1 MSFPIEPPIEPMLA
15 ALQREIPRGDGWL
28 YEPKWDGFRA
38 IVFRD
43 GDRVHIGSRNELPLE
58 RYFPEV
64 VEVVKEAFP
73 ARVVADGEIILPG
86 ENGLEFEL
94 LQLRLHP
101 AESRV
106 RKLAAEIPA
115 TFVAFDLLATDEDL
129 REQPFEERRAKLV
142 EVLKPRD
149 RCFVTPQTDDPAEA
163 ERWFERFEGAGLDGV
178 VAKKRDLK
186 YVPDK
191 RVMVKVKH
199 ERTADVVVGGYRLA
213 KNKKGLGS
221 FLLGLYDDGN
231 LNYVGFTSS
240 FRAPE
245 RVKLL
250 EMVKPLEGGESFNTE
265 WGPGGPS
272 RWNQGKDLS
281 WVSLDPVLVCEVAFD
296 HLQGYRFR
304 HGTTFKRWRP
314 DKDPKD
320 CNYEQFKAPEPFK
333 LEDIR
338 ALSDR
343 SPVPRSAG
351 RSRAKK

>member
-1 MSFPIEPPIEPMLA
+1 MLA
-15 ALQREIPRGDGWL
+15 ALQREIPTGEGWL

-64 VEVVKEAFP
+64 VECVKRALPERA
-73 ARVVADGEIILPG
+73 VADGEIVLPG

-106 RKLAAEIPA
+106 RKLAEEIPA

-129 REQPFEERRAKLV
+129 RERPFEERRAKLV
-142 EVLKPRD
+142 EMLKPQD
-149 RCFVTPQTDDPAEA
+149 RCFVTPQTDDPEEA

-178 VAKKRDLK
+178 VAKNRDLK
-186 YVPDK
+186 YVQDK

-199 ERTADVVVGGYRLA
+199 ERTADCVVGGYRLA
-213 KNKKGLGS
+213 KNKKGIGS
-221 FLLGLYDDGN
+221 FLLGLYGEGN

-250 EMVKPLEGGESFNTE
+250 EMVKPLEGGVSFNTE

-281 WVSLDPVLVCEVAFD
+281 WVSLEPVLVCEVAFD

-304 HGTTFKRWRP
+304 HGTTFRRWRP

-320 CNYEQFKAPEPFK
+320 CTYDQFKPPEPFK
-333 LEDIR
+333 LDDIR
-338 ALSDR
+338 ALSE
-343 SPVPRSAG
+343 RSA
-351 RSRAKK
+351 R

>member
-231 LNYVGFTSS
+231 LNYV
-240 FRAPE
+240 
-245 RVKLL
+245 

>member
-1 MSFPIEPPIEPMLA
+1 MLA

-58 RYFPEV
+58 RYFPEIV
-64 VEVVKEAFP
+64 DTAKEALP
-73 ARVVADGEIILPG
+73 EQAVADGEIIVPG
-86 ENGLEFEL
+86 ENGLEFDL

-106 RKLAAEIPA
+106 RKLANEIPA
-115 TFVAFDLLATDEDL
+115 TFVPFDLLATADDL
-129 REQPFEERRAKLV
+129 REQPFVDRRARLV
-142 EVLKPRD
+142 EVLKPQD
-149 RCFVTPQTDDPAEA
+149 RCFVTPQTEDPEEA

-178 VAKKRDLK
+178 VAKKKDQR
-186 YVPDK
+186 YRPGE

-199 ERTADVVVGGYRLA
+199 ERTADVVIGGYRLA
-213 KNKKGLGS
+213 KNKKGIGS
-221 FLLGLYDDGN
+221 FLLGLYGDDNN

-245 RVKLL
+245 RERLL
-250 EMVKPLEGGESFNTE
+250 EMVKPLEGGVSFNME

-281 WVSLDPVLVCEVAFD
+281 WVSLSPVLVAEVAFD

-320 CNYEQFKAPEPFK
+320 CTYEQFTAPEPFK

-343 SPVPRSAG
+343 TAAPK
-351 RSRAKK
+351 SRAKK

>member
-1 MSFPIEPPIEPMLA
+1 VTYPIAPPIEPMLA
-15 ALQREIPRGDGWL
+15 ALKREIPRGDGWL

-64 VEVVKEAFP
+64 VDVVKAALP
-73 ARVVADGEIILPG
+73 ARAVADGEIILPG
-86 ENGLEFEL
+86 EDGLEFEL

-115 TFVAFDLLATDEDL
+115 TFVPFDLLANDDDL
-129 REQPFEERRAKLV
+129 REQPFIDRRARLV
-142 EVLKPRD
+142 ELLRPQE
-149 RCFVTPQTDDPAEA
+149 RCFVTPQTDDADEA

-178 VAKKRDLK
+178 VAKRAEMP
-186 YVPDK
+186 YVEGQ
-191 RVMVKVKH
+191 RVMIKVKH
-199 ERTADVVVGGYRLA
+199 ERTADCVVGGYRLA
-213 KNKKGLGS
+213 KNKKGIGS
-221 FLLGLYDDGN
+221 FLLGLYDGGN

-250 EMVKPLEGGESFNTE
+250 EMVKPLEGGHSFNTE

-281 WVSLDPVLVCEVAFD
+281 WVSLEPVLVCEVAFD

-304 HGTTFKRWRP
+304 HGTTFRRWRP

-320 CNYEQFKAPEPFK
+320 CTYDQFKPPEAFK
-333 LEDIR
+333 LADIR
-338 ALSDR
+338 ALSER
-343 SPVPRSAG
+343 SVER
-351 RSRAKK
+351 RARK

>member
-1 MSFPIEPPIEPMLA
+1 MLA
-15 ALQREIPRGDGWL
+15 ALRREIPRGDGWL

-38 IVFRD
+38 IVFREA
-43 GDRVHIGSRNELPLE
+43 DRVHIGSRNELPLE

-64 VEVVKEAFP
+64 VDVVKDALP
-73 ARVVADGEIILPG
+73 ARAVADGEIILPG
-86 ENGLEFEL
+86 EDGLEFEL

-106 RKLAAEIPA
+106 RKLASETPA
-115 TFVAFDLLATDEDL
+115 TFVPFDLLATDDDL
-129 REQPFEERRAKLV
+129 REQPFAERRARLLD
-142 EVLKPRD
+142 VLKPQE
-149 RCFVTPQTDDPAEA
+149 RCFVTPQTDDPDEA
-163 ERWFERFEGAGLDGV
+163 EQWFERFEGAGLDGV
-178 VAKKRDLK
+178 VAKRAEMH
-186 YVPDK
+186 YVPGE

-199 ERTADVVVGGYRLA
+199 ERTADCVIGGYRLA
-213 KNKKGLGS
+213 KNKKGIGS
-221 FLLGLYDDGN
+221 FLLGLYDGEQ

-250 EMVKPLEGGESFNTE
+250 EMVKPLEGGVSFNTE

-281 WVSLDPVLVCEVAFD
+281 WVSLSPVLVCEVAFD

-304 HGTTFKRWRP
+304 HGTTFRRWRP

-320 CNYEQFKAPEPFK
+320 CTYDQFIAPEPFK

-343 SPVPRSAG
+343 TVRRA
-351 RSRAKK
+351 RAKR

>member
-1 MSFPIEPPIEPMLA
+1 MLA
-15 ALQREIPRGDGWL
+15 ALQREIPRGHDWL

-58 RYFPEV
+58 RYFPEIV
-64 VEVVKEAFP
+64 DVVKDALP
-73 ARVVADGEIILPG
+73 ARMVADGEIILPG

-106 RKLAAEIPA
+106 KKLANEIPA
-115 TFVAFDLLATDEDL
+115 TFVPFDLLAADDDL
-129 REQPFEERRAKLV
+129 REHPFIDRRARLV
-142 EVLKPRD
+142 EVLKPQE
-149 RCFVTPQTDDPAEA
+149 RCFVTPQTDDADEA

-186 YVPDK
+186 YVSDK

-199 ERTADVVVGGYRLA
+199 ERTADVVIGGYRLA
-213 KNKKGLGS
+213 KNKKGIGS
-221 FLLGLYDDGN
+221 FLLGLYGDGT

-245 RVKLL
+245 REKLL
-250 EMVKPLEGGESFNTE
+250 EMVKPLEGGESFNME

-281 WVSLDPVLVCEVAFD
+281 WVSLSPVLVAEVAFD

-320 CNYEQFKAPEPFK
+320 CTYEQFKAPEPFK

-338 ALSDR
+338 ALSDKTAAR
-343 SPVPRSAG
+343 KKSA
-351 RSRAKK
+351 RAKK